1 MERHQL
7 PLKLCWG
14 ITTHKFKGLT
24 LSNAVIDL
32 RPTEKVAG
40 LAYVALS
47 RVSKMS
53 DLILEPTAL
62 DGLNSV
68 KQTKNF
74 HYRYKD
80 ETRLKDIAN
89 LAAEFYSQQEIDEL
103 SQYKNSFY
111 NFSKGQKIENPGY

>member
-32 RPTEKVAG
+32 RPIGKVA
-40 LAYVALS
+40 YVTLS
-47 RVSKMS
+47 GVSKMS
-53 DLILEPTAL
+53 DLILEPTTL
-62 DGLNSV
+62 DELNSV

-74 HYRYKD
+74 HYRYKE

-103 SQYKNSFY
+103 SKYKNSF
-111 NFSKGQKIENPGY
+111 